1 MFLVSKLK
9 KNADPEL
16 LESPGVK
23 RLIQLNELIQLTEPS
38 EMIEYIKCNSIS
50 FDEIPLNMKK
60 HVAIW
65 NYFLPTFNYENL
77 IGSVMMLHDFE
88 LLTPAHPFAKVFS
101 FKMGDTQKV
110 KKAKI
115 HPIEF
120 LSVSRLFTENNRYL
134 CPAKVNIPELIY
146 LIIYFIIPI
155 LGNLPHKK
163 NAETRLGTKSSIKR
177 KDYTGYESFNWYT
190 TSYWLQLLHNYR
202 SSQRQFK

>member
-1 MFLVSKLK
+1 MK
-9 KNADPEL
+9 KNADQEI

-23 RLIQLNELIQLTEPS
+23 RLIQLNELIQLTKPS
-38 EMIEYIKCNSIS
+38 EMIDYIKCNSIS

-60 HVAIW
+60 HVEIW

-110 KKAKI
+110 KKAKV

-120 LSVSRLFTENNRYL
+120 LSVSRLFAENSRYL
-134 CPAKVNIPELIY
+134 CPAKVIMPGRTYFINY
-146 LIIYFIIPI
+146 LIFSIFRKFITQ
-155 LGNLPHKK
+155 KK
-163 NAETRLGTKSSIKR
+163 C
-177 KDYTGYESFNWYT
+177 
-190 TSYWLQLLHNYR
+190 
-202 SSQRQFK
+202 